1 MVCIDMFFPCFLE
14 FLDKNPPCC
23 IVLFVSV
30 GRGAILHVFLMVSE
44 IFCIIWSIWLHACCH
59 CSWFKWF
66 SDNRIVISF
75 NWIAFSSKNLVLNF
89 SRFSCGMGFFILVV

>member
-1 MVCIDMFFPCFLE
+1 MVYIAFQIRWYVLICFFHVFWSFLG
-14 FLDKNPPCC
+14 KNPPCC
-23 IVLFVSV
+23 IVPFVSV
-30 GRGAILHVFLMVSE
+30 DRGGILHVLLMVFE

-59 CSWFKWF
+59 CSWFKRF

-89 SRFSCGMGFFILVV
+89 SRSS